1 MKIERILLLSLIGVG
16 LIIGCLLWLDF
27 PQKEDHKDK
36 KIIQKEIVQED
47 EVQWDT
53 VESHSCQA
61 IQKRGVL
68 KVGVKS
74 FSWAWFQEP
83 GKSLKKDPWYGWETE
98 YVKRFAAALDVD
110 IEYVKFYD
118 GFSQFEAVRNG
129 RVDIVMT
136 SGLIETYNADHEY
149 TTSISYN
156 DWGLDDFP
164 VIIKK
169 DSIKDSFEQLK
180 NAKIG
185 VIDDTSVITSSK
197 AYFSDAH
204 IEIVDFYDLIDL
216 LDNHQIDAIVTYDSH
231 YQILSDIYDGYQL
244 SQVSVPVKS
253 QGMGV
258 FLMKGNE
265 DLKGLIDQE
274 IVKINQENLGEIWS
288 SQYYQLAKKWKV
300 NDVE

>member
-1 MKIERILLLSLIGVG
+1 M
-16 LIIGCLLWLDF
+16 GCLLWLDF
-27 PQKEDHKDK
+27 PQREDNKDK

-47 EVQWDT
+47 GIQWDT

-68 KVGVKS
+68 KVGVIS

-118 GFSQFEAVRNG
+118 NFSQFEALRNG
-129 RVDIVMT
+129 QVDIVMT
-136 SGLIETYNADHEY
+136 SGLIETYNANHEY

-156 DWGLDDFP
+156 DWGIEDFSV
-164 VIIKK
+164 VIKE

-180 NAKIG
+180 DAKIG
-185 VIDDTSVITSSK
+185 VIDDTSVITSAK
-197 AYFSDAH
+197 AYFPDAH
-204 IEIVDFYDLIDL
+204 IEIGDFYDLVDL

-231 YQILSDIYDGYQL
+231 YQILLDIYDGYQL

-265 DLKGLIDQE
+265 DLKALIDQE

-288 SQYYQLAKKWKV
+288 YQYYQLAKKWQV